1 VLEKIRP
8 TAPELER
15 TYGLASELI
24 AAVNE
29 SGIAEGMMVG
39 SVARRT
45 CIRGDLDLDI
55 FMLFPPTRSREDLEE
70 KGIDLARQIAQRFS
84 APSREKYA
92 EHPYLNATVRGIDVD
107 LVPCFKVADASGIIS
122 AVDRTPFHT
131 RYVSGRIDAM
141 TDDVLLAKQF
151 AKAGG
156 VYGSDQMTEG
166 FSGYLC
172 EILVLEYGGF
182 SGLMSAASRWK
193 PGVTIDLE
201 GHQARQ
207 FSDPLIVI
215 DPVDPCRN
223 VAASVSLT
231 RMLEFSDLAAGYL
244 EAPSEAF
251 FFPPDPSSF
260 SRDDLAEMLGRRG
273 TTLYAVTFATPP
285 FIEDI
290 VVPQLRKSTDAIAD
304 LLARNGFIVNR
315 VSHAMGRD
323 RCILFFEL
331 LTDLLPPVRRHTGPP
346 VSNRENTARF
356 IEKYIDPSA
365 PGLLAGPFIEG
376 GVYIVEL
383 TRRHRRAGDLLMSD
397 DVMKVGLGKHVR
409 RAMEDTY
416 EVLFGR
422 DCWSPDFSREIGA
435 FIHKESPLVKVKR
448 LPKREN
454 IAPDGTWPEK

>member
-1 VLEKIRP
+1 
-8 TAPELER
+8 
-15 TYGLASELI
+15 
-24 AAVNE
+24 VNE

-45 CIRGDLDLDI
+45 CIRGDQDLDI

-70 KGIDLARQIAQRFS
+70 KGIELARQIAERFS

-92 EHPYLNATVRGIDVD
+92 EHPYLNATVRGVDVD

-131 RYVSGRIDAM
+131 RYVSERIGPL

-207 FSDPLIVI
+207 FSDSLVVI

-244 EAPSEAF
+244 EAPYEAF
-251 FFPPDPSSF
+251 FFPPDPPPF
-260 SRDDLAEMLGRRG
+260 SRDALSETLRRRG
-273 TTLYAVTFATPP
+273 TRLYAVTFATPP

-290 VVPQLRKSTDAIAD
+290 VVPQLRKSTEAVAD
-304 LLARNGFIVNR
+304 LLTRNGFIVNR
-315 VSHAMGRD
+315 ISHAMGRD
-323 RCILFFEL
+323 RCILLFEL
-331 LTDLLPPVRRHTGPP
+331 LTDVLPPVRRHTGPP
-346 VSNRENTARF
+346 VPNRENTARF
-356 IEKYIDPSA
+356 IDKYIDPSS

-383 TRRHRRAGDLLMSD
+383 ARRHRRAGDLLRSD

-416 EVLFGR
+416 EVLENE
-422 DCWSPDFSREIGA
+422 DCWSPDFSLDLGA
-435 FIHKESPLVKVKR
+435 FLHKESPLVKVKR
-448 LPKREN
+448 VRK
-454 IAPDGTWPEK
+454 PDDEGHGEMNPER